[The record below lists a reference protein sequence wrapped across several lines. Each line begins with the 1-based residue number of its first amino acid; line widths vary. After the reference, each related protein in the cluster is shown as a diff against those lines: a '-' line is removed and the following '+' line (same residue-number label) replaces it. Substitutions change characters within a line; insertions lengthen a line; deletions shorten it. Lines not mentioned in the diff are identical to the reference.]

1 MRRSGLDISYGDEL
15 GGNSLRGVYRDT
27 ILLLTSRM
35 AKSQLCRKSKSGLA
49 YLGVLLEEFD
59 IENSFWIR

>member
-1 MRRSGLDISYGDEL
+1 VRRSGLDISYGDEL

-35 AKSQLCRKSKSGLA
+35 AKNQLCRGIQDSSA
-49 YLGVLLEEFD
+49 YLGILLEEFD